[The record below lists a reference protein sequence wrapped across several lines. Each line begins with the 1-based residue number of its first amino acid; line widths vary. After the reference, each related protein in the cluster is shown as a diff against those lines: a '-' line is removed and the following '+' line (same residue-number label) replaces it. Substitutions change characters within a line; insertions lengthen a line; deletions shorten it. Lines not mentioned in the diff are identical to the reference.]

1 MTTSTV
7 SAPYART
14 TRGPRRAATIVA
26 ACLALLGSHIAGAAP
41 ASAADLGTTTATLSG
56 PIIVFS
62 PLVLNGDVGDTFT
75 VNNIS
80 GVTIVPSIA
89 GSTGTVGAPTNPCD
103 TTQATCS
110 AFDNIPKVYTIL
122 TLGTIN
128 FVQIGGP
135 AAGPLRLE
143 APGGDGGSLDPALV
157 YPTATL
163 DANGGTC
170 TGTMQFTKMN
180 GENGTVTLPTAQ
192 QCSRA
197 DYTFLGWARSATAT
211 ATDFISMVPIGDE
224 SFTLYAVWRA
234 NGILLTYDANVGMD
248 VPCLKNGVNQA
259 TADARKV
266 TVLVPSNIRDAVQV
280 SGAGTVRWEQG
291 TGTDPQPNCSP
302 PESTFLGWST
312 RTGGPARDGGRAGD
326 VVTGFPGHPNGILP
340 NGARVTLYAQWAAP
354 KYTVTI
360 TPAALSL
367 APGASTTVTVSVSRD
382 GTPLPGAVVAL
393 AGSGPVSLP
402 SQATTGP
409 TGSTT
414 VAVVAGS
421 SLGKGVVSAA
431 YGNASSSIS
440 VEVAAAAEKSIVITG
455 KRDTVSGKPGITID
469 GITTGFTDGQR
480 VTVWIRFPG
489 ETTYTQGFARP
500 EITDNALTWST
511 KTGKKVYV
519 YFDSEV
525 GAISSN
531 RVIIPAN

>member
-1 MTTSTV
+1 MMRRALVPVLTALAATGGLLAVAPPATAANVGTVTV
-7 SAPYART
+7 SYSMGYSVTPT
-14 TRGPRRAATIVA
+14 
-26 ACLALLGSHIAGAAP
+26 
-41 ASAADLGTTTATLSG
+41 TLSG
-56 PIIVFS
+56 VT
-62 PLVLNGDVGDTFT
+62 GDTFFLANT
-75 VNNIS
+75 LIS
-80 GVTIVPSIA
+80 GDNDANYYVSLVNQTGSVSLGGTPCLVDADCRVLDLFAGTATGTFTIT
-89 GSTGTVGAPTNPCD
+89 GTGTVTVRRNYRGTL
-103 TTQATCS
+103 S
-110 AFDNIPKVYTIL
+110 
-122 TLGTIN
+122 TLGTITIN
-128 FVQIGGP
+128 S
-135 AAGPLRLE
+135 
-143 APGGDGGSLDPALV
+143 GSSTGTAISDPALV

-163 DANGGTC
+163 DTNGGTC

-266 TVLVPSNIRDAVQV
+266 TTLLTGSSTGQAISVDAQG
-280 SGAGTVRWEQG
+280 SVRW
-291 TGTDPQPNCSP
+291 TGVAPAPDCSP
-302 PESTFLGWST
+302 SGFTFRGWST
-312 RTGGPARDGGRAGD
+312 RTGGPARDGEQASD
-326 VVTGFPGHPNGILP
+326 LVTGFPGYPNGKLP
-340 NGARVTLYAQWAAP
+340 TGARLTLYAQWQGP
-354 KYTVTI
+354 QFTVSI
-360 TPAALSL
+360 TPAEISL
-367 APGASTTVTVSVSRD
+367 APSASTTVTVSVSRD

-414 VAVVAGS
+414 VTVVAGS

-500 EITDNALTWST
+500 EITDNALTWSR
-511 KTGKKVYV
+511 KTGKKIWV
-519 YFDSEV
+519 YFTSEDGTV
-525 GAISSN
+525 RSDT
-531 RVIIPAN
+531 VVIPAR

>member
-1 MTTSTV
+1 MMRRALVPVLTALAATGGLLAVAPPATAANVGTVTV
-7 SAPYART
+7 SYSMGYSVTPT
-14 TRGPRRAATIVA
+14 
-26 ACLALLGSHIAGAAP
+26 
-41 ASAADLGTTTATLSG
+41 TLSG
-56 PIIVFS
+56 VT
-62 PLVLNGDVGDTFT
+62 GDTFFLANT
-75 VNNIS
+75 LIS
-80 GVTIVPSIA
+80 GDNDANYYVSLVNQTGSVSLGGTPCLVDADCRVLDLFAGTATGTFTIT
-89 GSTGTVGAPTNPCD
+89 GTGTVTVRRNYRGTL
-103 TTQATCS
+103 S
-110 AFDNIPKVYTIL
+110 
-122 TLGTIN
+122 TLGTITIN
-128 FVQIGGP
+128 S
-135 AAGPLRLE
+135 
-143 APGGDGGSLDPALV
+143 GSSTGTAISDPALV

-163 DANGGTC
+163 DTNGGTC

-414 VAVVAGS
+414 VTVVAGS

-480 VTVWIRFPG
+480 VTVWFRFPG
-489 ETTYTQGFARP
+489 ETTYTQGSARP